1 MADDHGDD
9 DDFEDDEPRTVKEL
23 IADLTAEDPQARVD
37 AVMAIGDSDGE
48 EAMEAIPALIK
59 ALSGDH
65 VHLRFASAW
74 ALGEIGAATQD
85 VIAALE
91 KGAKSDE
98 VDQVKQAC
106 KDALAELD

>member
-1 MADDHGDD
+1 MSDNQDADDFD
-9 DDFEDDEPRTVKEL
+9 DDEPRSVKEL
-23 IADLTAEDPQARVD
+23 IADLDAEDPQTRVD
-37 AVMAIGDSDGE
+37 AVMEIGDADGE
-48 EAMEAIPALIK
+48 EAMEAIPSLIK
-59 ALSGDH
+59 ALSSDH

-91 KGAKSDE
+91 KGAKSDA

-106 KDALAELD
+106 KDALDELD